1 MHLSPRKDS
10 PGTDMGQDLK
20 STSQGM
26 TKVGGG
32 GGGQCQYK
40 QVSLELASET
50 INKGKP
56 TRYSR
61 FTCMTLLSD
70 CPNYV
75 FPSIILMVK

>member
-26 TKVGGG
+26 TKVGG
-32 GGGQCQYK
+32 QCQYK
-40 QVSLELASET
+40 QVSLELTSET

-61 FTCMTLLSD
+61 FTCMTLLKRKICCSATL
-70 CPNYV
+70 
-75 FPSIILMVK
+75 SLT